1 MRQRFHQFLL
11 QHCRQSL
18 PQHFQPC
25 NRHRLLERLSRFLKA
40 QSRKLLWRLIQFQ
53 AHRRLLRPR
62 HSAVPSPLS
71 NLKFRA
77 PRFDRGV
84 SFPYCFRDNRVA
96 REPSHCDTPNMSDAF
111 NTAKAYLDAGN
122 LVSARRLI
130 EEALENDPHSVEA
143 SVLLVSLVDKETG
156 PKDVLDLTARF
167 ITQWPDVIQFRMS
180 RLSALA
186 ELEKVDEMRNELA
199 RLRSQFPFFPQA
211 YHFWCGVFEVRF
223 GSTAHAAHHLDDIRR
238 RGDPS
243 GFAPVL
249 ESMIAVCNADFI
261 SNERFVRE
269 RLSNGYADA
278 ETIADLSL
286 CEFFNLK
293 IGDARRTALQALSQD
308 PREATAK
315 AVMVLS
321 RLVWFPPFFFAHLCM
336 LPSGSDS
343 SEHSPLMRLFLG
355 AIDFWLIIILM
366 LVVGML
372 AIWPSIWTA
381 LCIVLL
387 FAGWWFWLP
396 IMNRVLKYYGRRA
409 KAVTHVDLKDF

>member
-1 MRQRFHQFLL
+1 
-11 QHCRQSL
+11 
-18 PQHFQPC
+18 
-25 NRHRLLERLSRFLKA
+25 
-40 QSRKLLWRLIQFQ
+40 
-53 AHRRLLRPR
+53 
-62 HSAVPSPLS
+62 
-71 NLKFRA
+71 
-77 PRFDRGV
+77 
-84 SFPYCFRDNRVA
+84 
-96 REPSHCDTPNMSDAF
+96 MSDAF

-167 ITQWPDVIQFRMS
+167 ITQWPDV
-180 RLSALA
+180 LA

-269 RLSNGYADA
+269 RL
-278 ETIADLSL
+278 
-286 CEFFNLK
+286 
-293 IGDARRTALQALSQD
+293 ALSQD